1 MTKFDKAYEEMAKW
15 EGGYSDDKYD
25 PGGKTIWGIT
35 ERHHPETFGII
46 IDLLKTG
53 NKALA
58 RLTAKNL
65 YYRLYWN
72 PLYDEIPDSSL
83 AFKVFDFGVNAGV
96 KRAVKIL
103 QKTINNLY
111 GTKYLFVDGM
121 FGQDTLKSI
130 LLIEQTNKDC
140 KYSFTSIYNDYIKRL
155 GRFYRSLGTFWRF
168 GKGWMRRLRNR
179 KYLD

>member
-83 AFKVFDFGVNAGV
+83 AFKLFDFGVNAGV
-96 KRAVKIL
+96 KRAVKLL
-103 QKTINNLY
+103 QKTINKRLGKVLTVDGVFGDKTLFHTRHNKINLY
-111 GTKYLFVDGM
+111 EL
-121 FGQDTLKSI
+121 
-130 LLIEQTNKDC
+130 
-140 KYSFTSIYNDYIKRL
+140 YIKRL